1 MATKM
6 IKATSVDEYI
16 KNYPAEV
23 QLLLQKV
30 RKTIKTAAPKA
41 EEVISYGIPGYKYYG
56 MLVFFSAWKE
66 HISIYPAPRT
76 HESFKKELAAY
87 KGGKGTAQFP
97 LDQPI
102 PYDLVKRITQFR
114 VKANEEAYAAKA
126 VKSVKTKKSVAKKKA
141 VRTTKKK

>member
-6 IKATSVDEYI
+6 IKATTVDEYI
-16 KNYPAEV
+16 KNYPADV
-23 QLLLQKV
+23 QSMLQKV
-30 RKTIKTAAPKA
+30 RKTIKAAAPKA

-76 HESFKKELAAY
+76 HDAFKKELSAY

-97 LDQPI
+97 LDKPI
-102 PYDLVKRITQFR
+102 PYDLIKRVTQFR
-114 VKANEEAYAAKA
+114 VKANEEVFAAKSA
-126 VKSVKTKKSVAKKKA
+126 KKVAGKKTVAKKKVA
-141 VRTTKKK
+141 KKK